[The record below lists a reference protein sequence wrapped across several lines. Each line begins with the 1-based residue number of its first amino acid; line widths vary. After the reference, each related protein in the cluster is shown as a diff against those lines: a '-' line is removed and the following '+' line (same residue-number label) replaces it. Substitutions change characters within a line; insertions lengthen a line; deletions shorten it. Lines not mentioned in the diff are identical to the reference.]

1 MIIVMAPGH
10 SEAERQAVVDRIQML
25 GYKAHL
31 IYGVE
36 RTVIAAVGHED
47 KSPLAAVEQM
57 SGVEAA
63 IPILKPFKLASAEWK
78 KEPTVI
84 RVGDTT
90 IGGEAVVVIAGPG
103 VVESEEQALE
113 AARAVRAAGARLFR
127 GNVYSHYMSPYESPG
142 GEQARIDA
150 LERVRA
156 ETGLG
161 VVTEVFSDREVDA
174 VGEFA
179 DVVQIG
185 ARNCQNYS
193 LLRAVGRLGKPV
205 FLKRGMSTT
214 IKEFLMSAEY
224 VLSEGNPNVMLCE
237 RGIRTFAS
245 ETRFSL
251 DLNAVPAIKRQCHL
265 PMFVDPSHGTG
276 RRHLVAPLARAAVGA
291 GCDGLM
297 IEVHPHPDRAVIDGA
312 QSLRPGEFAD
322 LMAELRKIA
331 AAVDRTI

>member
-10 SEAERQAVVDRIQML
+10 TEGERQAVVDRIQML

-78 KEPTVI
+78 KEPTLVRI
-84 RVGDTT
+84 GDVA
-90 IGGEAVVVIAGPG
+90 IGGETVVVIAGPG
-103 VVESEEQALE
+103 VVENEQQALE
-113 AARAVRAAGARLFR
+113 AAREAKAAGARLFR
-127 GNVYSHYMSPYESPG
+127 GSVYSHYMSPYETAG
-142 GEQARIDA
+142 GENAKLDVLR
-150 LERVRA
+150 RVRE

-161 VVTEVFSDREVDA
+161 IVTEVFSVNEVDA
-174 VGEFA
+174 VAEFA

-193 LLRAVGRLGKPV
+193 LLRVVGRLGKPV

-214 IKEFLMSAEY
+214 IREFLMAAEY
-224 VLSEGNPNVMLCE
+224 ILSEGNPNVILCE
-237 RGIRTFAS
+237 RGIRTFEGA
-245 ETRFSL
+245 TRFSL
-251 DLNAVPAIKRQCHL
+251 DLNIVPVVKRQSHL
-265 PMFVDPSHGTG
+265 PIFIDPSHGTG
-276 RRHLVAPLARAAVGA
+276 RRKLVAPMARAAVAA

-297 IEVHPHPDRAVIDGA
+297 IEMHPHPDQATLDGA
-312 QSLRPGEFAD
+312 QSLRPGEFAV
-322 LMAELRKIA
+322 LMADLRKIA
-331 AAVDRTI
+331 AAVDRKL